1 MLKEE
6 LKNIK
11 ESAKDLKKFGL
22 TIGSV
27 LVFISGFL
35 YWKHYHSFIYF
46 LVFGILIMFFGVV
59 IPIVLKP
66 LNKIWMIIAVLLGYV
81 MTRLILSLLFY
92 LVLTPIGIIG
102 RISGSRKF
110 SGLDLKIDK
119 NQKSYWIEKEKKI
132 KNKEDYEKQY

>member
-6 LKNIK
+6 IKNIK

-22 TIGSV
+22 TIGSI

-35 YWKHYHSFIYF
+35 YWKHYNSFIYF
-46 LVFGILIMFFGVV
+46 LVIGILIMFFGVV

-81 MTRLILSLLFY
+81 MTRIILSLLFY
-92 LVLTPIGIIG
+92 LILTPIGIIG
-102 RISGSRKF
+102 RLSGSRKF
-110 SGLDLKIDK
+110 SGLDLKINK
-119 NQKSYWIEKEKKI
+119 NQKSYWIEREKKI
-132 KNKEDYEKQY
+132 NNKEDYEKQY

>member
-11 ESAKDLKKFGL
+11 ESVKDLKKFGL

-27 LVFISGFL
+27 LVFISGYL
-35 YWKHYHSFIYF
+35 YWKHYNSFIYF

-81 MTRLILSLLFY
+81 MTRLILGILFY

-102 RISGSRKF
+102 RISGSKKF

-119 NQKSYWIEKEKKI
+119 NQKSYWIEREKKI
-132 KNKEDYEKQY
+132 NSKEDYEKQY